1 MTIGKWLIDLEQR
14 PAGTAMKFRT
24 TEEWNSISWEQY
36 LDRTISVAAQLQ
48 KSGLRRTDHVGILSA
63 TRWEWVITDMAII
76 GLGCVSVPLYANLS
90 DDDLLYIINHSEL
103 KMLVIEGPSY
113 IKQIERIKNRFIIP
127 VIIKSF
133 EEFDYSNSSSQQDKD
148 FFFESCAGIMN
159 SDVATLVYTSG
170 TTGTPK
176 GVVLTHES
184 VVSEVSEIFSAV
196 GVKSNYTTLSFLPYA
211 HVMGRAEMWGNCYN
225 GHTLAFAESIEA
237 LKNNLSEIRPDFI
250 IAVPRIFEKIY
261 ASILAKIETQPL
273 KQKLFNKAIEIATEV
288 AKYRQTKQTIPWA
301 LLIQY
306 ETICKIAFAPIKNA
320 FGGKLLFAVSGGA
333 PLAVQLTEF
342 FSHCGIQIL
351 EGYGLTETCAAVTIN
366 TPYNCQPGTVGRPLG
381 DVQIKFAADGEIFV
395 KSKKCMQGYF
405 KNPEA
410 TAEVFKDGFFATGD
424 IGELNANGQLI
435 ITDRKKDLIK
445 TSNGKYVAPQ
455 KLEGLLKQEP
465 LISQVLIHGDQKKF
479 VSALISIEE
488 AQIRHWAQVQ
498 NLPFESIDELYQNP
512 ALRLKIQKQ
521 IQLTNSNLAS
531 HEAIKKFEIISDP
544 WTIENG
550 CLTPSMKIKRK
561 LLEKKYNQ
569 LISEMYE

>member
-1 MTIGKWLIDLEQR
+1 MTIGKWLIDLQLR
-14 PAGTAMKFRT
+14 PANTALKFRT
-24 TEEWNSISWEQY
+24 ATHWNSISWEQY
-36 LDRTISVAAQLQ
+36 LERTISAAKQLQ
-48 KSGLRRTDHVGILSA
+48 KLGIRRKDHVGILSA
-63 TRWEWVITDMAII
+63 TRWEWVITDMAIV

-90 DDDLLYIINHSEL
+90 DEDLLYIINHSEL
-103 KMLVIEGPSY
+103 KMLVIEGSNY
-113 IKQIERIKNRFIIP
+113 EKQLARIKSRFTTE

-133 EEFDYSNSSSQQDKD
+133 DEFDYSSSASQKDKD
-148 FFFESCAGIMN
+148 FFFKSCATIAS

-176 GVVLTHES
+176 GVSLTHEA

-225 GHTLAFAESIEA
+225 GHTLAFAESIET
-237 LKNNLSEIRPDFI
+237 LKNNLSEVRPDFI
-250 IAVPRIFEKIY
+250 IAVPRIFEKVY
-261 ASILAKIETQPL
+261 ASIIAKVETQPI
-273 KQKLFNKAIEIATEV
+273 KQKLFNKAVEISTEI
-288 AKYRQTKQTIPWA
+288 AKYRQTKQTIPWS
-301 LLIQY
+301 LLLQY

-320 FGGKLLFAVSGGA
+320 FGGRLRFAVSGGA

-366 TPYNCQPGTVGRPLG
+366 TPYNFQPGTVGRPLG
-381 DVQIKFAADGEIFV
+381 DVQIKFAADGEILV

-410 TAEVFKDGFFATGD
+410 TAQAFKDGFFATGD

-488 AQIRHWAQVQ
+488 TQIRHWAQMQ

-521 IQLTNSNLAS
+521 IQLTNTNLSS
-531 HEAIKKFEIISDP
+531 HETIKKFEIVSDS

-561 LLEKKYNQ
+561 FLEKKYSQ
-569 LISEMYE
+569 LINEMYE